1 MLHRVLTPHPHSAYA
16 ALFDAKNTRV
26 REASTARSLP
36 KHALMQRAGTAVCQ
50 WAAALYPHAQLIW
63 VACGPGNNGGD
74 GLVAALALHKRLHPW
89 GGSVWISWCG
99 DPDRLPDDARHAMA
113 ACQAEGLLMNPHPPE
128 HFDLAIDAV
137 FGLGR
142 RQQSGVSSPY
152 TAWLQRLHTAPQ
164 PVLAVDIPSELDAD
178 SGHSPCQTLPGG
190 PRHTLAL
197 LTLKPGLFTG
207 QGRNLA
213 GDVWF
218 DDLQRHGDAPVI
230 DEAAPAADLFFEVQG
245 SSAEGTGQR
254 RRVHNTHKG
263 RHGDL
268 WVLGGE
274 DAALAPNG
282 PANPAMTGA
291 ALLAA
296 RSALHT
302 GAGRVFVGLLN
313 ATSKHPFRTDPV
325 YPDLIFQ
332 NPNELNNP
340 FKRSP
345 TVVVCGC
352 GGGQS
357 VHTVLPSLLKN
368 TAALVLDADALN
380 AIAADPQRH
389 QPDLLKRRERALVTV
404 LTPHPLEAAR
414 LLDQPIEEVNNDR
427 LAAAQALADRF
438 QCTVVLKGS
447 GTVTAHPQRRPIVNP
462 TGNGLLGIAGT
473 GDVLAGMVGGFLCRL
488 ALSGDSESVDG
499 QSTHQQVALAVYTH
513 GLIADRW
520 PNDMG
525 LVASQMPTK
534 IPPA

>member
-1 MLHRVLTPHPHSAYA
+1 MLHRILTSHPYSTNAL
-16 ALFDAKNTRV
+16 LFDANNTRI
-26 REASTARSLP
+26 REAAAARSLP
-36 KHALMQRAGTAVCQ
+36 KHALMQRAGTTVCD
-50 WAAALYPHAQLIW
+50 WSTALYPHAQHIW

-74 GLVAALALHKRLHPW
+74 GLVAALALHRRLHPW

-99 DPDRLPDDARHAMA
+99 NQDHLPDDARQAMA
-113 ACQAEGLLMNPHPPE
+113 ACQAEGLLVHTHPPA

-142 RQQSGVSSPY
+142 RRQSGSHSPY
-152 TAWLQRLHTAPQ
+152 GMWLEHLHAAPQ
-164 PVLAVDIPSELDAD
+164 PVLAVDLPSQLDAD
-178 SGHSPCQTLPGG
+178 SGHSLCETLPGG

-218 DDLQRHGDAPVI
+218 DDLQRLGDASFT
-230 DEAAPAADLFFEVQG
+230 DEAVPCADLFFEV
-245 SSAEGTGQR
+245 EGTVASR
-254 RRVHNTHKG
+254 HRVHNTHKG

-274 DAALAPNG
+274 DVTLAADATTTQ
-282 PANPAMTGA
+282 AMTGA

-296 RSALHT
+296 RAALHT
-302 GAGRVFVGLLN
+302 GAGRVLVGLLN
-313 ATSKHPFRTDPV
+313 TTSKHPLRTDPV

-332 NPNELNNP
+332 NPTELNNP
-340 FKRSP
+340 AKRSP

-357 VHTVLPSLLKN
+357 VHTVLPSLLNN

-380 AIAADPQRH
+380 AIAADPQRY
-389 QPDLLKRRERALVTV
+389 QPALRKRRARGLTTV

-414 LLDQPIEEVNNDR
+414 LLDLPLEEVNNDR

-447 GTVTAHPQRRPIVNP
+447 GTVTAHPLHRPAVNP

-488 ALSGDSESVDG
+488 APSGGSTSVDE
-499 QSTHQQVALAVYTH
+499 HLVHKRVALAVYTH

-520 PNDMG
+520 PPGTG

-534 IPPA
+534 IPPP